1 MSQAEARYE
10 DEIMLKNNSLAAVSG
25 QARPSHS
32 PDDLAIEIEISI
44 ISPELAISSSAN
56 VINKEEDN
64 TKENR
69 MAEIEPHVTVKPRLH
84 RRQPEA
90 TKNIELEVS
99 S

>member
-10 DEIMLKNNSLAAVSG
+10 DEIMLKKNPLAAVSG

-32 PDDLAIEIEISI
+32 PDDLVIDIEISI
-44 ISPELAISSSAN
+44 ISPELAISSSAKL
-56 VINKEEDN
+56 KEEDD
-64 TKENR
+64 TKENW
-69 MAEIEPHVTVKPRLH
+69 MAEIEPHVTVKPRLR